1 VTAVP
6 AGAGPSVPRKP
17 RKIFLL
23 IGCVV
28 AVALGIGL
36 FTSLGTSPATD
47 NAPRVGGPVP
57 TFTVS
62 RLNGPGS
69 VSLSPSSG
77 GGTTPTVLLFF
88 GKWCPSC
95 HVELPPLAAAVR
107 QQGAAGGP
115 LTRIRVIG
123 IDNEDTTA
131 NAKSFIK
138 SSGVTFPV
146 GYDPDLTI
154 TEGDFFFRSDPEVVF
169 VNADGTIARIV
180 IGQVLSA
187 SAFTADERDLIP
199 SGS

>member
-1 VTAVP
+1 VTAVTD
-6 AGAGPSVPRKP
+6 GAESAPVPRKP
-17 RKIFLL
+17 RKIFL
-23 IGCVV
+23 VV
-28 AVALGIGL
+28 GLVLATALGIGL

-57 TFTVS
+57 TFVAS

-69 VSLSPSSG
+69 VSVSPTSG
-77 GGTTPTVLLFF
+77 GGRPTVLLFF

-95 HVELPPLAAAVR
+95 HAELPPLAAAVR
-107 QQGAAGGP
+107 HQQAAGGA
-115 LTRIRVIG
+115 LSKFRVVG

-131 NAKSFIK
+131 NAKSFIA

-146 GYDPDLTI
+146 GYDPDLSI

-169 VNADGTIARIV
+169 VRADGTIADIV
-180 IGQVLSA
+180 IGQVLSPA
-187 SAFTADERDLIP
+187 DFTADEQVLIP